1 MNLSD
6 QFAADTGNTQ
16 APVSLS
22 QQFAADAAAGA
33 KVASANAVPPALRAP
48 QLPQQASAPGTF
60 MSALTGFGKGVGNTA
75 LGIEQL
81 AGKGIGAIGNMF
93 APASNLS
100 GLISGQQPQN
110 WAQRAGDYLAND
122 AASGLNQIKSGAAA
136 AEAAHPFATGAG
148 NIVGNV
154 MATAPLAMMAPE
166 VGGMGLLG
174 RATTGAALGAANGA
188 ISPVENPGN
197 NFWQQKAGQIGLN
210 AAVGGAATPLMAG
223 LGSAVQGV
231 TDPIRQRLAAAG
243 VTMTPGQ
250 IAGGSWQRLEDKL
263 TSVPVLGDFIKNA
276 QQRSVQSFNRAAY
289 QGALEPIGAH
299 LPQNVGAGSE
309 GVGYVRN
316 QIGNVYNSIEPRAQF
331 VADQNFGNDV
341 AQIRNTLGQMAPGA
355 VPQFDNIVQN
365 QITGK
370 LNNGAMTGA
379 QWGDTRSMIDRIG
392 RAQIRGDAS
401 ADQLALHDALNDLNA
416 AVNAGVG
423 RASPPDILPTLGRAN
438 AAYAQYK
445 QLERAAGS
453 VGASNNGNVFTA
465 AQYANGAR
473 NGATAFQK
481 ATNSG
486 LNGQFSADATN
497 VLGSKYPDSGTV
509 GRSLLTLGLGALA
522 GHSVAPGAVIP
533 GAIGIGA
540 ASLPYTALGQRLTQG
555 LLMNRPAVAQPIGN
569 AISRFAPLMPGLL
582 GPLTQ

>member
-210 AAVGGAATPLMAG
+210 AAIGGAATPLMAG

-250 IAGGSWQRLEDKL
+250 LLGGAWQRMEDKL
-263 TSVPVLGDFIKNA
+263 TSVPVLGDFIKNG

-289 QGALEPIGAH
+289 QGALDPIGVQ
-299 LPQNVGAGSE
+299 LPNDVGAGSN
-309 GVGYVRN
+309 GIAYVRN
-316 QIGNVYNSIEPRAQF
+316 QIGNVYDSIVPRASF
-331 VADQNFGNDV
+331 SADQNFATDLQAIRANL
-341 AQIRNTLGQMAPGA
+341 AQNAPATLH
-355 VPQFDNIVQN
+355 QFDNIVDN
-365 QITGK
+365 QVTGK
-370 LNNGAMTGA
+370 LQNGAMNGQ
-379 QWGDTRSMIDRIG
+379 QWNDSRATIAGIARNRISGNSTPDDRTL
-392 RAQIRGDAS
+392 S
-401 ADQLALHDALNDLNA
+401 DALGDLNDA
-416 AVNAGVG
+416 INAGVG
-423 RASPPDILPTLGRAN
+423 RSSPPDILPTLNRAN
-438 AAYAQYK
+438 AAYSQYK

-465 AQYANGAR
+465 AQYANGVR

-481 ATNSG
+481 STNSG
-486 LNGQFSADATN
+486 LNGQFASDATN

-533 GAIGIGA
+533 GAVGIGA

-569 AISRFAPLMPGLL
+569 AINRFAPLMPGLL